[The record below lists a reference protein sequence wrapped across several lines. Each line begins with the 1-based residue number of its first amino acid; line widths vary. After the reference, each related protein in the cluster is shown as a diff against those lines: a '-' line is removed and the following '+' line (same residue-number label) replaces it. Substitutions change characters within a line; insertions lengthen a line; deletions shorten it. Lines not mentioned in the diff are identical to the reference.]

1 MNNNTNNNE
10 ISISSILI
18 LFSLIILYY
27 IYINENFTDY
37 ESVEG
42 TGENVKDFKI
52 DETPCSKQCCNH
64 VQWPV
69 PFNTKN
75 PNLDKSAESNYIPN
89 NLTCNRGTSGGC
101 VCLTKEQFNYLSN
114 HGQSA

>member
-1 MNNNTNNNE
+1 MNNNTE

-18 LFSLIILYY
+18 LFCLIILYY
-27 IYINENFTDY
+27 IHINENFSNYDVLETS
-37 ESVEG
+37 SV
-42 TGENVKDFKI
+42 NLKDFKI

-64 VQWPV
+64 VQWPI

-75 PNLDKSAESNYIPN
+75 PNLDKSVEVDYIPN
-89 NLTCNRGTSGGC
+89 NLSCNRGGSGGC
-101 VCLTKEQFNYLSN
+101 VCLTKDQFNYLSN